1 MKNQKGYGKTRRI
14 NETNTRI
21 KELNSIKELM
31 AKNSYSK
38 ANSELVRYMEK
49 YPFDMFGVFLYG
61 KLQLKFENLE
71 GAKTAFLKVAA
82 SESNNKYSAMA
93 EIGHIA
99 VQENDFDTA
108 RVYYEKAITES
119 PNFEIF
125 TILAWSRLERR
136 TKNLDKALE
145 VLNLKPIDNER
156 LTLEKVKCLYLQ
168 DKLEQARN
176 LLNTIS
182 TNTRDDFFNRSV
194 YLEYARLEKIEGT
207 YEEAMKYVHKAK
219 QGEKDFVY
227 VQALYEETKLNIK
240 YGLFDK
246 ALESLQEM
254 MTMHHP
260 YEDEVYLMRG
270 IIYQGKKQIQKATA
284 DYQIAVTSTDQNT
297 KGTASFHLGTIMFA
311 KGEFAA
317 AEKLFMDS
325 LEVHGE
331 FFVSGYFKL
340 IALYIKQ
347 ARYDDAQMLL
357 DELVEQF
364 PETKEDISYVLAIRV
379 LQSKR
384 GEQIDTKPIAYVEKQ
399 IIDYDK
405 ESAIIHIRTR
415 HKDSY
420 DGKTKFNSNISLGEL
435 FDFAISQMTEDNM
448 LYEDV
453 MDVYSIHY
461 PNIGVTD
468 DGQPIHN
475 LRVVVVPNTKN
486 IITMYPSED
495 YFLPRKSDY
504 KKEEETPKT
513 MSRVDKFNKRFA
525 QSQNKK

>member
-1 MKNQKGYGKTRRI
+1 MKNQKGYGQTRRI

-38 ANSELVRYMEK
+38 ANSELVRYMER

-61 KLQLKFENLE
+61 KLQLKYNEL
-71 GAKTAFLKVAA
+71 KTAKEAFQKVAS

-93 EIGHIA
+93 ELGNIA
-99 VQENDFDTA
+99 VLENDFDTA
-108 RVYYEKAITES
+108 RKYYKKAITES
-119 PNFEIF
+119 PNFETF

-136 TKNLDKALE
+136 TKNLDRALE
-145 VLNLKPIDNER
+145 VLNIKPIDNER
-156 LTLEKVKCLYLQ
+156 IVLERVKCLYLQ

-182 TNTRDDFFNRSV
+182 TNTRDNFFNRSV

-240 YGLFDK
+240 YGYFDK

-284 DYQIAVTSTDQNT
+284 DYQIAVSSTDLNT
-297 KGTASFHLGTIMFA
+297 KGTASFHLGTILFA
-311 KGEFAA
+311 KGEFAE
-317 AEKLFMDS
+317 AEKLFIDS

-347 ARYDDAQMLL
+347 ERYDEAQILL
-357 DELVEQF
+357 NELVEQF
-364 PETKEDISYVLAIRV
+364 PETKEDISYVLATRV

-384 GEQIDTKPIAYVEKQ
+384 GEKIDTEPIAYVEKQ
-399 IIDYDK
+399 ITNYNK
-405 ESAIIHIRTR
+405 ESAFIHIRSR
-415 HKDSY
+415 HKDAY
-420 DGKTKFNSNISLGEL
+420 DGKTRFNSDINIGEL
-435 FDFAISQMTEDNM
+435 YDFAISQMTEENM

-461 PNIGVTD
+461 PYVGETD
-468 DGQPIHN
+468 DGQPINH
-475 LRVVVVPNTKN
+475 LRIVAVPNTKN

-504 KKEEETPKT
+504 KKMEETPKT

-525 QSQNKK
+525 QSQTKK